1 MRNKGIDK
9 NNVSQVSHVFCPALI
24 IKADQISFPLTPAT
38 EADRCRV
45 VQHDLAVDL
54 CSFAGSNAN

>member
-38 EADRCRV
+38 EAYRV
-45 VQHDLAVDL
+45 DQHDLAVDL